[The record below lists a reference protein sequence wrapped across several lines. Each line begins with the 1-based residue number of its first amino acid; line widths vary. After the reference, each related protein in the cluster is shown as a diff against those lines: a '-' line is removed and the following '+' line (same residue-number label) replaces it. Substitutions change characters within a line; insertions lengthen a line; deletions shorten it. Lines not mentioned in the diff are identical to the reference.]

1 MKKTTLFRAGFAL
14 LSALA
19 LSQSGC
25 TKKRTSVVI
34 VLNTDIPRSAWGLVK
49 VTARGT
55 GGGSTVDYY
64 QTQEFR
70 PTSSNLPFPGTLL
83 LSQEGAETDIE
94 VSIDVELA
102 SGNGTPFQVRAKAR
116 YFRDAWRQ
124 LPMFLPYQCSDEAI
138 RRLCADRSMREGLE
152 YTCGAAGA
160 DPCVLVQRNELQVFE
175 PDAGLPELPDAAAPG
190 MDAEVEAGMDASLPD
205 SMPDSMPDVVIGPDH
220 PALFSV
226 WPRSGAHFSGMTP
239 TLSVRMP
246 ASCPE
251 ATGVEFVLCP
261 GLSATTDTCAGVVRF
276 TTSAPACTGQIVNTR
291 VPTASAPTVNGP
303 WSWAA
308 RLITNT
314 ATLRRSGPL
323 SFRPMNLRANSS
335 ASGLT
340 SILGVVPDF
349 DGDGRG
355 DLLVHSVPFF
365 TSMPVPPMFGSAVD
379 VISPGA
385 MPLTELSLAS
395 ITGAGTSG
403 SFGRAMLVLGDAQ
416 LNGSRDV
423 AVLDAFDSMNGST
436 GFRFTYA
443 GGALTA
449 HPTQRVFSLTSPP
462 QPEVG
467 DVAVSADFNRDGYED
482 ILVGSRGFMPQAPR
496 VLYGS
501 ATGYS
506 AATVISAMNPQ
517 RYFGYEMAAGCDIN
531 GDGFPDAVLTN
542 RGSFGEGSVFVYFG
556 SATGLSTTPAHEIT
570 DMDTSALAGSGLG
583 ESLACNGDFNS
594 DGFADIA
601 IGAFDG
607 ESNLRGGAVVLGGG
621 ASGSPATRVLFSARG
636 PMTSN
641 VSYGTSIEFV
651 GEMVMGLPTVA
662 IGSPQQGLGLGQV
675 DLVGFQAAGMF
686 QTQTISSA
694 LATTTGQFGYSLR
707 FLGPIGPNAEPGF
720 AVGMPFAGTD
730 TSGRIEVFRKNA
742 NNAIR
747 LREITVTAPGALMG
761 TAYGGVFAR

>member
-1 MKKTTLFRAGFAL
+1 
-14 LSALA
+14 
-19 LSQSGC
+19 
-25 TKKRTSVVI
+25 
-34 VLNTDIPRSAWGLVK
+34 
-49 VTARGT
+49 
-55 GGGSTVDYY
+55 
-64 QTQEFR
+64 
-70 PTSSNLPFPGTLL
+70 
-83 LSQEGAETDIE
+83 
-94 VSIDVELA
+94 
-102 SGNGTPFQVRAKAR
+102 
-116 YFRDAWRQ
+116 
-124 LPMFLPYQCSDEAI
+124 
-138 RRLCADRSMREGLE
+138 
-152 YTCGAAGA
+152 
-160 DPCVLVQRNELQVFE
+160 
-175 PDAGLPELPDAAAPG
+175 
-190 MDAEVEAGMDASLPD
+190 
-205 SMPDSMPDVVIGPDH
+205 
-220 PALFSV
+220 
-226 WPRSGAHFSGMTP
+226 
-239 TLSVRMP
+239 
-246 ASCPE
+246 
-251 ATGVEFVLCP
+251 
-261 GLSATTDTCAGVVRF
+261 
-276 TTSAPACTGQIVNTR
+276 
-291 VPTASAPTVNGP
+291 
-303 WSWAA
+303 
-308 RLITNT
+308 
-314 ATLRRSGPL
+314 
-323 SFRPMNLRANSS
+323 
-335 ASGLT
+335 
-340 SILGVVPDF
+340 
-349 DGDGRG
+349 
-355 DLLVHSVPFF
+355 
-365 TSMPVPPMFGSAVD
+365 
-379 VISPGA
+379 
-385 MPLTELSLAS
+385 
-395 ITGAGTSG
+395 
-403 SFGRAMLVLGDAQ
+403 
-416 LNGSRDV
+416 
-423 AVLDAFDSMNGST
+423 
-436 GFRFTYA
+436 
-443 GGALTA
+443 
-449 HPTQRVFSLTSPP
+449 
-462 QPEVG
+462 
-467 DVAVSADFNRDGYED
+467 
-482 ILVGSRGFMPQAPR
+482 MPQAPR